1 MSASELAPPL
11 TDSTA
16 PSVQGRLCLMM
27 FLQYFIQGSY
37 LPIASVYVQ
46 DALGFTAA
54 QVGYFGMAL
63 ALGPILT
70 PFLFGQLVDRYFATE
85 RVLAAC
91 HLAGGALMLL
101 LYTQTEAWTVIGLG
115 ALYSILYVPT
125 MMLTNALSFHH
136 LRNPDREF
144 PKIRLWGTL

>member
-1 MSASELAPPL
+1 MDTASLGDPTSRPL
-11 TDSTA
+11 RW
-16 PSVQGRLCLMM
+16 RLCLMM

-70 PFLFGQLVDRYFATE
+70 PFFFGQLVDRHFATE
-85 RVLAAC
+85 RVLSCC
-91 HLAGGALMLL
+91 HLAGGAVLL
-101 LYTQTEAWTVIGLG
+101 PCSSRATSGW
-115 ALYSILYVPT
+115 
-125 MMLTNALSFHH
+125 
-136 LRNPDREF
+136 
-144 PKIRLWGTL
+144 